1 MNMSGLSAFRAL
13 SIAASSAFQTQAI
26 RTMAVKAAGAS
37 AVSKPKA
44 KKETSSPTKTKATK
58 AASPKASSSKA
69 ALASKPKAKTV
80 VPAPK
85 PKKAEALPMP
95 KRPSTS
101 WGLFFVEHLAK
112 VRASG
117 QNVVPTKESA
127 IASARW
133 KEMSESEKQVYKD
146 KYRADLEEFK
156 RQTEERLQ
164 ELTPAQY
171 KIENSR
177 RQALR
182 AAGKKSLPSL
192 KDPNAPKRPLSSFF
206 LFAQEQRNTG
216 KFSHLPLK
224 EQAATFA
231 EAWDKSADKNTYLE
245 RSRVA
250 MEAYKK
256 EKAAYEAQNK

>member
-13 SIAASSAFQTQAI
+13 SITASAAFQTQAI

-37 AVSKPKA
+37 AVSKPKT
-44 KKETSSPTKTKATK
+44 KKATSSTKTATSK
-58 AASPKASSSKA
+58 AASSKTASALKAKAKKA
-69 ALASKPKAKTV
+69 A
-80 VPAPK
+80 PAPK

-101 WGLFFVEHLAK
+101 WGLFFVEHLNK

-127 IASARW
+127 VAAARW

-146 KYRADLEEFK
+146 KYRVDLEEFK
-156 RQTEERLQ
+156 RQTQERLQ

-192 KDPNAPKRPLSSFF
+192 KDPNAPKRPLTSFF
-206 LFAQEQRNTG
+206 LFAQDQRNAG
-216 KFSHLPLK
+216 KFSDLPMK
-224 EQAATFA
+224 EQGAKFA
-231 EAWDKSADKNTYLE
+231 EAWKTFADKHTYEE
-245 RSRVA
+245 RARVA
-250 MEAYKK
+250 REAWKK
-256 EKAAYEAQNK
+256 EKAAYEAQNQ

>member
-44 KKETSSPTKTKATK
+44 KKDASSTTKTATSK
-58 AASPKASSSKA
+58 PASSKVSSSKA
-69 ALASKPKAKTV
+69 ASASKPKAKKV

-95 KRPSTS
+95 KRPSS
-101 WGLFFVEHLAK
+101 AWSMFFVEHLSK

-127 IASARW
+127 VAAAHW
-133 KEMSESEKQVYKD
+133 KELSESEKQVYKD
-146 KYRADLEEFK
+146 KYKADLGEYK
-156 RQTEERLQ
+156 KQTQERLQ
-164 ELTPAQY
+164 ELTPAQF

-182 AAGKKSLPSL
+182 AAGKKGLPSL
-192 KDPNAPKRPLSSFF
+192 KDPNAPKRPMSSYF
-206 LFAQEQRNTG
+206 LFAQDQRNTG
-216 KFSHLPLK
+216 KYSHLPLK
-224 EQAATFA
+224 EQAISIAD
-231 EAWDKSADKNTYLE
+231 AWTKLADKSAYSE

-250 MEAYKK
+250 REAYQK
-256 EKAAYEAQNK
+256 EKAAYEAQNQ

>member
-13 SIAASSAFQTQAI
+13 SISASSAFQTQAI

-37 AVSKPKA
+37 VVSKPKV
-44 KKETSSPTKTKATK
+44 KKEASSSTRTATSK
-58 AASPKASSSKA
+58 AASSKASSSKA
-69 ALASKPKAKTV
+69 ASASKPKAKKV

-101 WGLFFVEHLAK
+101 WGTFFVEHLDK

-127 IASARW
+127 VAAARW

-146 KYRADLEEFK
+146 RYKAALDEFK
-156 RQTEERLQ
+156 KQTEERLQ

-224 EQAATFA
+224 EQATAFA
-231 EAWDKSADKNTYLE
+231 EAWEESADKHIYLE

-250 MEAYKK
+250 MAAYKK

>member
-37 AVSKPKA
+37 AVSKPKE
-44 KKETSSPTKTKATK
+44 KKVTSSKTATSK
-58 AASPKASSSKA
+58 GASSKASSSKA
-69 ALASKPKAKTV
+69 ASATKTKAKKAA
-80 VPAPK
+80 PAPK
-85 PKKAEALPMP
+85 PKKVEALPMP

-101 WGLFFVEHLAK
+101 WALFFMDHLNK
-112 VRASG
+112 VRESG

-133 KEMSESEKQVYKD
+133 KEMSESDKQVYKD
-146 KYRADLEEFK
+146 QYLANKVEFDK
-156 RQTEERLQ
+156 QMDKRLQ
-164 ELTPAQY
+164 ELTPADY
-171 KIENSR
+171 KIENAR
-177 RQALR
+177 RQAMR
-182 AAGKKSLPSL
+182 AAGKRSLPSL

-206 LFAQEQRNTG
+206 LFAQEQRNSG

-224 EQAATFA
+224 EQAASFA
-231 EAWDKSADKNTYLE
+231 DAWAKSSEKNVYLE